1 MRVIIRIFVSILL
14 GLFILVLSGTIP
26 ELMLL
31 GKSYLR
37 FPVTHTVMLVLSLI
51 FIYLFSKGKL
61 SVYGLKM
68 IEIKGLIQPFIV
80 GSIAGFVLA
89 RISSFFT
96 MKGFEFT
103 KELSLTQVIIFIWIY
118 ASVSEEFLTRGLILG
133 FLAPL
138 SKRGIQIFK
147 FRISV
152 PVIVSALFFGFM
164 HMGLITMGANTI
176 TMLIVILSAV
186 ILGIIA
192 GYYREKTE
200 SIIPAII
207 IHMLFNVWGTIIG

>member
-1 MRVIIRIFVSILL
+1 
-14 GLFILVLSGTIP
+14 
-26 ELMLL
+26 
-31 GKSYLR
+31 
-37 FPVTHTVMLVLSLI
+37 
-51 FIYLFSKGKL
+51 
-61 SVYGLKM
+61 
-68 IEIKGLIQPFIV
+68 
-80 GSIAGFVLA
+80 IAGFVLA
-89 RISSFFT
+89 GISSFFT